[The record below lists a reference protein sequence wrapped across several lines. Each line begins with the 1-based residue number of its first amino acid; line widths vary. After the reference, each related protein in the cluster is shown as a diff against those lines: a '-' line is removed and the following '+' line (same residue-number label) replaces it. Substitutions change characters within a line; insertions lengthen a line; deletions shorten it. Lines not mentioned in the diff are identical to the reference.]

1 MGKDKRNPAKATV
14 PVSGGEQLKHSP
26 FAALGNRAAPAAQP
40 TAAEQLEAAAAPAPA
55 PAKKPKSRGRV
66 VLRRETKHRGGKA
79 VVIIGG
85 LEAIEGMDADA
96 TAQLAKQLKAKLAC
110 GGTVE
115 AGEIVIQ
122 GDQPARIAAW
132 LREQGFRVDG
142 VTG

>member
-1 MGKDKRNPAKATV
+1 MGKDKGNKSKDPV
-14 PVSGGEQLKHSP
+14 PVTGGEQLKHSP
-26 FAALGNRAAPAAQP
+26 FAALSHRTAPAAQP
-40 TAAEQLEAAAAPAPA
+40 TAAEEAQAAAPAP
-55 PAKKPKSRGRV
+55 PKKPKSRGRV

-79 VVIIGG
+79 VVIVGG
-85 LEAIEGMDADA
+85 LDTIEGLDIAR
-96 TAQLAKQLKAKLAC
+96 LAKDLKAKLAC

-122 GDQPARIAAW
+122 GDQPARVAEW